1 MSYNELPPNFEFPLL
16 PYMPGGEFTF
26 NPLNYPHLLP
36 QGAVDFQM
44 LSAEFPLP
52 HPAIQIPTTA
62 TAQQWSANRDQMVV
76 GQDMPNYTE
85 FEGWTS
91 PEIFY
96 NNQQEGGCADENRSS
111 FSYAG
116 NSPYSRGDNDD
127 KYPDPDSSLE
137 DDDMK
142 DIDLKLPEGISKE
155 DLTNLGIPDLN
166 KKLKEI
172 GVNKMNEKE
181 LKRLRRQ
188 FKNRGY
194 AQVCRE
200 KKNKKKNTMREQ
212 KEDLEREIEQLRI
225 DVENLKKER
234 NRYKNQYDKI
244 HRHKLAGFP
253 QGTH

>member
-1 MSYNELPPNFEFPLL
+1 MVGPEIPN
-16 PYMPGGEFTF
+16 YGEFE
-26 NPLNYPHLLP
+26 NWN
-36 QGAVDFQM
+36 
-44 LSAEFPLP
+44 
-52 HPAIQIPTTA
+52 
-62 TAQQWSANRDQMVV
+62 
-76 GQDMPNYTE
+76 
-85 FEGWTS
+85 S

-96 NNQQEGGCADENRSS
+96 NNQQETACAEESAGS
-111 FSYAG
+111 FTYAG
-116 NSPYSRGDNDD
+116 NSPYSRSETEE
-127 KYPDPDSSLE
+127 KYQESSLG
-137 DDDMK
+137 DDDGAEL
-142 DIDLKLPEGISKE
+142 DLKLPDGITRE

-166 KKLKEI
+166 KRLKDI
-172 GVNKMNEKE
+172 GVNKLSEKE

-212 KEDLEREIEQLRI
+212 KEELEQEIEQLRS

-244 HRHKLAGFP
+244 HRNKLAGFP